1 MVFGDLDH
9 ENATVTT
16 ENASHASSNNEFEEG
31 VTDAVT
37 QSAAKAAVIFSAEIR
52 GQKSKAED
60 RGRGSKAENRKLRI
74 EAQDRGR
81 GPRAESRGQS
91 GQNFAPVLI
100 SGVAYATNAQKVW
113 TDLQERFDKS
123 VIPTHDRDCVKT
135 KEFIVHLRKQKVY
148 HFLMGLDDSYPQAHS
163 QILMMKPLPSVNQAY
178 AILMSDES
186 QRAVAASAGILGS
199 SPTVNATHSYDSTAL
214 YSAKPNFN
222 PKFRKNYN
230 IQCEFCKMKS
240 QIKESCYKI
249 IGYPSDHKFKKKGGT
264 GAYNAMVEPGYT
276 MPMYFNHVSRQASQ
290 QTSMPHLLTYQKPQ
304 QIMNQGVEFSQAV
317 NQAQGGTQAL
327 AGSSSTQA
335 QRPYTVSSPHTQG
348 NVFPFTKDQYDQIM
362 HILNNSTSTSSAQA
376 NVVGTSTALLA
387 STSPQEWIIDT
398 GTTNHMV
405 SDANLF
411 TKTSIVTPSKPRTV
425 LLPNGD
431 ITPVTHTGDSNISD
445 ISTLNDVFYVPQF
458 TFNLLS
464 DSKVTRGL
472 KCFAS
477 FYPNFCVFQDLF
489 SGRVR
494 EIGRERDGL
503 YFLQKYGGKML
514 TAGLLAAAGI
524 KSRKGDTTIDV
535 ALWHKRLGHVSSI
548 VLRKLFA
555 AKLAS
560 INDTINKYSVYPCAR
575 QTRLAFPSSCI
586 KTVVAFDLIHLDVWG
601 PYNCATFD
609 GNRYFLTVVD
619 DFTRMTWVFF
629 LLKLKYDVCVV
640 LTQLI
645 VLIQTQFNKVVKAV
659 KSDNGSEFVNSTCTT
674 LFQKYGII
682 HQRTCVYTPRQHR
695 IAERKHMHI
704 LEVTRA
710 LRFRAH
716 IPIKYWGHC
725 VLAAVEDIFPFKDIT
740 DTSPPIFL
748 PSELSNS
755 SEEQPSL
762 PPVPARHESTGSSAL
777 HQSAADVMPSIPPS
791 MSSQLSTGLRR
802 SLRTRQAPIWMKD
815 FMSQPGY
822 KSIPYSIANYVS
834 YDRISPKYQAYLTA
848 FSAIQE
854 PTSFEKS
861 A

>member
-16 ENASHASSNNEFEEG
+16 ENASHASSDNEFEEG
-31 VTDAVT
+31 VTVALMNSV
-37 QSAAKAAVIFSAEIR
+37 
-52 GQKSKAED
+52 
-60 RGRGSKAENRKLRI
+60 
-74 EAQDRGR
+74 
-81 GPRAESRGQS
+81 
-91 GQNFAPVLI
+91 APVLI
-100 SGVAYATNAQKVW
+100 SGVAYATNAQKLKDFW
-113 TDLQERFDKS
+113 DESSS

-135 KEFIVHLRKQKVY
+135 KEFIVHLRKKKVY

-514 TAGLLAAAGI
+514 TAGSLAAAGI

-560 INDTINKYSVYPCAR
+560 INDTINKCSVYPCAR

-725 VLAAVEDIFPFKDIT
+725 VLAAVYLINRMPSFVIHGLSPFEVLKDIFPFKDIT

-815 FMSQPGY
+815 FVSQPGY

>member
-1 MVFGDLDH
+1 
-9 ENATVTT
+9 
-16 ENASHASSNNEFEEG
+16 
-31 VTDAVT
+31 
-37 QSAAKAAVIFSAEIR
+37 
-52 GQKSKAED
+52 
-60 RGRGSKAENRKLRI
+60 
-74 EAQDRGR
+74 
-81 GPRAESRGQS
+81 
-91 GQNFAPVLI
+91 
-100 SGVAYATNAQKVW
+100 
-113 TDLQERFDKS
+113 
-123 VIPTHDRDCVKT
+123 
-135 KEFIVHLRKQKVY
+135 
-148 HFLMGLDDSYPQAHS
+148 MGLDDSYPQAHS

-431 ITPVTHTGDSNISD
+431 ITPVTHTGS
-445 ISTLNDVFYVPQF
+445 LQWQ
-458 TFNLLS
+458 
-464 DSKVTRGL
+464 GE
-472 KCFAS
+472 
-477 FYPNFCVFQDLF
+477 
-489 SGRVR
+489 

-560 INDTINKYSVYPCAR
+560 INDTINKYSVCPCAR

-725 VLAAVEDIFPFKDIT
+725 VLAAVYLINRMPSFVIHGLSPFEVLEDIFPFKDIT